1 MNGKRE
7 TKNEGNFGTSLGYPS
22 VQEGRIIREVSGALV
37 NYFLM
42 VGGKSMRPF
51 NQPKGPRLRAL
62 NAHVDGE
69 QQQGS

>member
-1 MNGKRE
+1 MNGNKE
-7 TKNEGNFGTSLGYPS
+7 VENGGTFGTSVGYPS